1 MAITSNLDYVP
12 SFSMNFSGAPSQS
25 SFNYSQFQTVAQA
38 VSTVQTQGTTT
49 QENGNGNGFN
59 FTDMIN
65 NPGGAFLLGLVLLG
79 MSGFRG

>member
-1 MAITSNLDYVP
+1 MMSIYDDHFIRVGQY
-12 SFSMNFSGAPSQS
+12 GAGGVS
-25 SFNYSQFQTVAQA
+25 SWNYSQFQDIAQTI
-38 VSTVQTQGTTT
+38 STGMSQTSPTTD
-49 QENGNGNGFN
+49 ENGNGLN

>member
-1 MAITSNLDYVP
+1 MSIYDDHFIRVGQY
-12 SFSMNFSGAPSQS
+12 GAGGVS
-25 SFNYSQFQTVAQA
+25 SWNYSQFQDIAQSI
-38 VSTVQTQGTTT
+38 STGMGQTEPTTD
-49 QENGNGNGFN
+49 ENGNCFN